1 MLCHDAKDLFLD
13 YVDGTLD
20 AKRQSDLENHFTKC
34 PGCQDEIS
42 ELKAMISTLKNEAE
56 TIIVPPNF
64 MKNVRKK
71 VSATENKERNFF
83 KANALLAGAAA
94 LFLTFFVGNAVANG
108 GFATLTDWWKN
119 FSQQEDEQMKGII
132 DKGLG
137 EELNLT
143 AEQNS
148 VKIKIKSVAAD
159 DLQTIIYYEVENKA
173 DSKKYQIK
181 YSDGITFE
189 DQEKHWAIEDDP
201 AYSPVRSQ
209 MNLYTDREGVYK
221 GKLQLAPMKNN
232 QAMLDVKIGLLEEVK
247 DPAETENEAEAKLGS
262 DASNK
267 PEQLEGNWDFK
278 IPVKKHRAF
287 EHKLNV
293 KANVDGNSIV
303 FEKLTIAPTATLLTY
318 RYQDG
323 NSGKNLG
330 NIRIASVEANGKV
343 AKSDLF
349 GGVTFSRSEDNGW
362 GTEQASFDSLYLE
375 NPTSVKITIGSIQYK
390 IEDEQKV
397 ALGED
402 LQLPF
407 SFNYQGN
414 KITIKKMEFGPS
426 TKMIMTEDLPENRT
440 YEMLD
445 YEFLLKEEDFS
456 TGVSI
461 DGYFVDKYGTKYN
474 AAVYM
479 LRIDELEEPIFYST
493 EHQIQL
499 TASGQK
505 QKFIPDAIQ
514 IHGYTKTKYINKEIK
529 VRLK

>member
-1 MLCHDAKDLFLD
+1 MLCHDVKDLFLD
-13 YVDGTLD
+13 YMDGNLD
-20 AKRQSDLENHFTKC
+20 EKMRTELENHFAGC
-34 PGCQDEIS
+34 PGCQDEMS

-56 TIIVPPNF
+56 TITVPANF

-71 VSATENKERNFF
+71 VRVSEAKKRKFF

-94 LFLTFFVGNAVANG
+94 LFLTFFVGTAVANG
-108 GFATLTDWWKN
+108 GFASLTDWWKN
-119 FSQQEDEQMKGII
+119 FSHQEDEQMKGII

-143 AEQNS
+143 AEQNN

-159 DLQTIIYYEVENKA
+159 DLQTIIYYEVENKVGG
-173 DSKKYQIK
+173 KKYQIK

-189 DQEKHWAIEDDP
+189 DQEKHWKIEDDP
-201 AYSPVRSQ
+201 DYSPVRSQ
-209 MNLYTDREGVYK
+209 MNLYSDREGVYK
-221 GKLQLAPMKNN
+221 GKLQLAPIKNK
-232 QAMLDVKIGLLEEVK
+232 QALLDVNIGLLEEVK
-247 DPAETENEAEAKLGS
+247 DPSETENGADAENGP

-267 PEQLEGNWDFK
+267 ADQLEGSWDFK
-278 IPVKKHRAF
+278 IPVKKHRAI

-293 KANVDGNSIV
+293 KANVDGISIV

-330 NIRIASVEANGKV
+330 YIKIASVEANGKV

-349 GGVTFSRSEDNGW
+349 GGVTFSQSEDNGW

-375 NPTSVKITIGSIQYK
+375 NPTSVKIKIGSIQYQ
-390 IEDEQKV
+390 IEDEKKI

-402 LQLPF
+402 IQLPF
-407 SFNYQGN
+407 SFEYQGN
-414 KITIKKMEFGPS
+414 KITIKKLEFGPH
-426 TKMIMTEDLPENRT
+426 TKMVMKEDLQANRE

-445 YEFLLKEEDFS
+445 YEFLSKEGDFS
-456 TGVSI
+456 TGVMI
-461 DGYFVDKYGTKYN
+461 DGYFVDKYGMKYN
-474 AAVYM
+474 AADYM
-479 LRIDELEEPIFYST
+479 PRIDELEEPIFYST
-493 EHQIQL
+493 EHQIEL
-499 TASGQK
+499 AASGQN

-514 IHGYTKTKYINKEIK
+514 IHGYSKTQYINKEIK
-529 VRLK
+529 VNLK